1 MKNWLIV
8 LLAAILVM
16 TASLALADSYSE
28 DGSTLYYDPP
38 YVGKTAEAD
47 VILRGSAYSRGAI
60 VDTLRK
66 GVKLTVKAS
75 RYANDGTLW
84 YQAET
89 TSRKTG
95 WVQADQVTF
104 DSTAA
109 QTAAGSAL
117 GGLLGG
123 NAGYGSYVGNMNT
136 HVYHLPT
143 CRVLPKEE
151 NRVYFST
158 GSQAILEGYR
168 PCSVCKP

>member
-1 MKNWLIV
+1 MKKCLIV
-8 LLAAILVM
+8 LLAALLAL
-16 TASLALADSYSE
+16 TASFALADTYSE
-28 DGSTLYYDPP
+28 DGTTLYYDTP
-38 YVGKTAEAD
+38 YIGKTAEAD
-47 VILRGSAYSRGAI
+47 VVLRGSAYARGAI

-75 RYANDGTLW
+75 KYASDGTLW

-95 WVQADQVTF
+95 WVPADQVTF
-104 DSTAA
+104 EDTAA
-109 QTAAGSAL
+109 KAAGSGLL

-123 NAGYGSYVGNMNT
+123 YAGYGSYIGNVNT

-151 NRVYFST
+151 NRVYFNTSV
-158 GSQAILEGYR
+158 QAVGEGYR
-168 PCSVCKP
+168 PCGICKP